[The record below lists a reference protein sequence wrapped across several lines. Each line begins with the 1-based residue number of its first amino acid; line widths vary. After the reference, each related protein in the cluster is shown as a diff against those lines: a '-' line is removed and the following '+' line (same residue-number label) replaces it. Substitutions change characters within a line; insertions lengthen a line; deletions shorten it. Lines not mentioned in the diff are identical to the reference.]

1 MIQDRTNNE
10 KLHGN
15 KMTIHLRTTP
25 SLRKKRM
32 TKQQRKLL
40 HDVNKERHR
49 NGESPLESLRTPK
62 LDKKNFRSGNSLP
75 DYTWNPRG
83 TSTAHI
89 PSKIHDMP
97 ADAYSTG
104 RNTVMDKVQRG
115 EITGKDAEEVIRK
128 SKCLAPAYNKGAVQ
142 YIGDADAAKDAGKK
156 V

>member
-1 MIQDRTNNE
+1 
-10 KLHGN
+10 
-15 KMTIHLRTTP
+15 
-25 SLRKKRM
+25 M

-115 EITGKDAEEVIRK
+115 EITGKDASILVMLTQQKTQVRK
-128 SKCLAPAYNKGAVQ
+128 YEKLSRTITRHNGQRVR
-142 YIGDADAAKDAGKK
+142 
-156 V
+156 